1 MKTDIEIAQEAEMM
15 PIKNVAEQLGITEDD
30 IELYGKYKAKIS
42 NEYYEKI
49 KDNEDGK
56 LILVTAINPTPAG
69 EGKTT
74 VTVGLGEA
82 FGQLNKKAV
91 IALREPSLGPCFG
104 IKGGAAGGGY
114 AQVVPMEDM
123 NLHFTGDFHAIT
135 SANNLLAAMLDNSI
149 QQGNVLNIDPNQV
162 VWKRCVDMNDRVLRN
177 VVVGLGRKVDGTVRE
192 DHFVITVASEI
203 MAILCLAT
211 SYADLKERLELI
223 SKYSNNSLV
232 RNLSVSEKLFLYET
246 KRVFDIHYFNTK
258 PAHALFLD
266 SKFKTKYICDTELSR
281 EERKLD
287 VEKIVN
293 IIKEKH
299 IVAEEVY
306 ELQNA
311 EEQIRFELFKVIQNN
326 FTINKCENCGRLF
339 IPVTS
344 SNNPNQKG
352 RNDQKYCD
360 NLYLDT
366 EKTCKEIGALNKQ
379 KEKVQNSP
387 ILIEYNRE
395 YKRMHGLHYN
405 HQKKF
410 TEKKFKEWSKKARK
424 LRDNFT
430 DDQLE
435 EFKMELKKLSDIYWE

>member
-1 MKTDIEIAQEAEMM
+1 MNREDFYKLKDIYTQLIELVCYAKETDSEDENMDCFFKMFQIVRACLNFSPYTHFYTQVLIDIIVKTYNTKTFRTDLLYKSQIGVPIDNSKYYPSEIFKEFEEDEYTTQILLLKWVEKIDKISTKKHNEYLKFFETMKDLLIENLIEKKTD
-15 PIKNVAEQLGITEDD
+15 L
-30 IELYGKYKAKIS
+30 
-42 NEYYEKI
+42 
-49 KDNEDGK
+49 
-56 LILVTAINPTPAG
+56 
-69 EGKTT
+69 
-74 VTVGLGEA
+74 
-82 FGQLNKKAV
+82 KK
-91 IALREPSLGPCFG
+91 
-104 IKGGAAGGGY
+104 
-114 AQVVPMEDM
+114 
-123 NLHFTGDFHAIT
+123 
-135 SANNLLAAMLDNSI
+135 
-149 QQGNVLNIDPNQV
+149 
-162 VWKRCVDMNDRVLRN
+162 
-177 VVVGLGRKVDGTVRE
+177 
-192 DHFVITVASEI
+192 
-203 MAILCLAT
+203 
-211 SYADLKERLELI
+211 RLELI

-232 RNLSVSEKLFLYET
+232 RNLSVPEKLFLYET
-246 KRVFDIHYFNTK
+246 KRVFDIHYLNTK

-281 EERKLD
+281 EEKKLD

-306 ELQNA
+306 ELQNT

-424 LRDNFT
+424 LRDNFN
-430 DDQLE
+430 DNQLE
-435 EFKMELKKLSDIYWE
+435 EFKIDLKNLSDIYWK